1 MLQSVLKTIKPMTD
15 PKLGS
20 ASVSDI
26 NYLAQAIKNAVLPVF
41 LLGNGASSEAVTY
54 SIRQIL
60 KHVKLPVVETFQGAG
75 IVSRDLEEDT
85 FFGRVGLSVT
95 NPGTCCLKS
104 PT

>member
-1 MLQSVLKTIKPMTD
+1 MLRSVLSAIKPRQIQ
-15 PKLGS
+15 KLGS

-60 KHVKLPVVETFQGAG
+60 KLSNYQLLKL
-75 IVSRDLEEDT
+75 SKCWY
-85 FFGRVGLSVT
+85 RVT
-95 NPGTCCLKS
+95 
-104 PT
+104 

>member
-1 MLQSVLKTIKPMTD
+1 M
-15 PKLGS
+15 
-20 ASVSDI
+20 
-26 NYLAQAIKNAVLPVF
+26 LPVF

-85 FFGRVGLSVT
+85 FLLVV
-95 NPGTCCLKS
+95 
-104 PT
+104 

>member
-1 MLQSVLKTIKPMTD
+1 MTD

-26 NYLAQAIKNAVLPVF
+26 NYYLAQAIKNAVLPVF

-85 FFGRVGLSVT
+85 FFGRVGVL
-95 NPGTCCLKS
+95 P
-104 PT
+104 